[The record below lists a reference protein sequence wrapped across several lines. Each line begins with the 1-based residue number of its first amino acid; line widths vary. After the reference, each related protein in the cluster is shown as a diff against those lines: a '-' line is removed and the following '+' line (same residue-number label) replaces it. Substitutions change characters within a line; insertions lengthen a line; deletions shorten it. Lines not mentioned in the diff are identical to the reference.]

1 MDNSQDELG
10 IDNENNRTIFLRES
24 DPFLPV
30 IHSLE
35 IEEEPLEGRL
45 SAPPKT
51 PLHCPHTFLKEGRW
65 LFSPPPV
72 LTAASTKLDNFRTKF
87 SAIPHDTEECKNSP
101 VFRKKA
107 TLPAS
112 LVIPV
117 EEHPPRKRFKA
128 TTVTT
133 HLNYNFQGTSEPST
147 TIGIE
152 HFGVPPF
159 LLVRPV
165 TLPIGTEPT
174 IWKPPPLLQ
183 IVSFPTPDLVKRLTT
198 SHVSYVSSLDCQTFR
213 K

>member
-1 MDNSQDELG
+1 MDNSQDELE

-30 IHSLE
+30 IPSPE
-35 IEEEPLEGRL
+35 IEEEPLEGGL
-45 SAPPKT
+45 NAPPTT
-51 PLHCPHTFLKEGRW
+51 PIQSPHTSLKEGRW
-65 LFSPPPV
+65 IFSPPPV
-72 LTAASTKLDNFRTKF
+72 LTSVSTKLDNFRTEF
-87 SAIPHDTEECKNSP
+87 SAIPHDTEVCENSP
-101 VFRKKA
+101 VFREKA
-107 TLPAS
+107 TCPAS
-112 LVIPV
+112 LVLPL
-117 EEHPPRKRFKA
+117 EEYPPGKRIKP

-133 HLNYNFQGTSEPST
+133 YLNHNPQGTSEPST

-174 IWKPPPLLQ
+174 IWKPLPLLQ
-183 IVSFPTPDLVKRLTT
+183 IVSHPTPDLVKRLTT
-198 SHVSYVSSLDCQTFR
+198 SRVSYVSSLDCQTYR